1 MEKNQDKYLMHL
13 TTGELRE
20 LLKSTVRETLSERPQ
35 ETPIPSPPKPA
46 EVDELLD
53 TRRAIELLK
62 CSRNTLFSWVKHDI
76 VQSVLL
82 GGKRF
87 YRRNDLLNLV
97 SGKKGRKK

>member
-1 MEKNQDKYLMHL
+1 MNDAIIYM
-13 TTGELRE
+13 TRGELRE
-20 LLKSTVRETLSERPQ
+20 LMKTTVRETLSERPQ
-35 ETPIPSPPKPA
+35 EMPVSSPPKPA
-46 EVDELLD
+46 EADELLD

-62 CSRNTLFSWVKHDI
+62 CSRNTLFSWVKLEI
-76 VQSVLL
+76 VPSVLL